1 MFIKFV
7 AIFFYFN
14 NGKAER
20 LKNFFILD
28 LPDHSCKSYEQPTLP
43 TSKSDEVDDLEGG
56 AKVSTA
62 LSAPLSSPQLTSTP
76 SLFPPSQN
84 ADTHVLDIT
93 TVTRTIHRCRK
104 CNDNYKPS
112 RAHHD
117 SVTGRCIVKMDHFCP
132 WVGNAIGALNHKFFL
147 LFIFYTFISC
157 STAIPIVIIR
167 ILPCRDLMDELHN
180 LQQRDYRYEDCQ
192 KLLAPHAMV
201 LIIVTILFFFFTL
214 CMLADQILAVT
225 KNVSKIAR
233 LKIQGGDLGSDQL
246 QPVAVDFN
254 EIFGV
259 RQGDKCPGTFRVQWH
274 WFVPLPVEF
283 PPGMK
288 DVIMGYRYVASLP
301 CNEPWWPP
309 EAENSNRSS
318 TVVEASLGIDQPHGH
333 NGQVA
338 PATYGG
344 SEILTRRLTPSTLET
359 ERLVEVTLS
368 EHQGQYA

>member
-1 MFIKFV
+1 
-7 AIFFYFN
+7 
-14 NGKAER
+14 
-20 LKNFFILD
+20 
-28 LPDHSCKSYEQPTLP
+28 
-43 TSKSDEVDDLEGG
+43 
-56 AKVSTA
+56 
-62 LSAPLSSPQLTSTP
+62 
-76 SLFPPSQN
+76 
-84 ADTHVLDIT
+84 
-93 TVTRTIHRCRK
+93 
-104 CNDNYKPS
+104 
-112 RAHHD
+112 
-117 SVTGRCIVKMDHFCP
+117 
-132 WVGNAIGALNHKFFL
+132 
-147 LFIFYTFISC
+147 
-157 STAIPIVIIR
+157 
-167 ILPCRDLMDELHN
+167 MDELHN